1 MTRGNTAGWVAVTTA
16 TLAVVGLCV
25 YAAAAA
31 RRRGAGGVEA
41 RTAGRRGRWDEV
53 DEAVDESFPASDPPS
68 YTPGH
73 AGEPRH

>member
-1 MTRGNTAGWVAVTTA
+1 MTKGNTAGWVAVTTA
-16 TLAVVGLCV
+16 TLAMVGLCV

-31 RRRGAGGVEA
+31 RRRGGGVDEM
-41 RTAGRRGRWDEV
+41 AGRRTKPDPV

-73 AGEPRH
+73 VGEPRH

>member
-16 TLAVVGLCV
+16 TLAAVGLCV
-25 YAAAAA
+25 YAVAAV
-31 RRRGAGGVEA
+31 RRRGGPRAAMPRG
-41 RTAGRRGRWDEV
+41 TRRRDPV